1 MKKKTQT
8 NIEYTKKIE
17 PSIIEARKRR
27 GENVNVNNFILD
39 PKYLNLGAGKK
50 YLLKTYGC
58 QGNLADSE
66 HIAGLLEMM
75 GFESTEKELDADL
88 VLFNTCAIRE
98 NAEERVFGEIG
109 RFERFRKQKP
119 NMLIGVCG
127 CMPQEE
133 KTIQLIK
140 DKFPQINIVFGTHN
154 ISSLPEYVYDAL
166 NSQKHVIEVLSIEG
180 NIYENIPVK
189 RDHKTKAWVN
199 IMYGCDEFCTYCIV
213 PYTRG
218 KERSRRPEAIIEE
231 VKDLAKNGYVEVTL
245 LGQNVNAY
253 GKDFKDINYTF
264 ADLLKDLNK
273 TEIKR
278 IRFTTSHPRD
288 LDDATID
295 AMALG
300 GNIMPHLHLPVQ
312 SGNNRVLKAMN
323 RKYTR
328 EEYLEKIKKLKEKVK
343 GISITTDII
352 VAFPGETEEEFNDT
366 MSLVD

>member
-119 NMLIGVCG
+119 NMLK
-127 CMPQEE
+127 QE
-133 KTIQLIK
+133 K
-140 DKFPQINIVFGTHN
+140 
-154 ISSLPEYVYDAL
+154 
-166 NSQKHVIEVLSIEG
+166 
-180 NIYENIPVK
+180 
-189 RDHKTKAWVN
+189 
-199 IMYGCDEFCTYCIV
+199 
-213 PYTRG
+213 
-218 KERSRRPEAIIEE
+218 
-231 VKDLAKNGYVEVTL
+231 
-245 LGQNVNAY
+245 
-253 GKDFKDINYTF
+253 
-264 ADLLKDLNK
+264 
-273 TEIKR
+273 
-278 IRFTTSHPRD
+278 
-288 LDDATID
+288 
-295 AMALG
+295 
-300 GNIMPHLHLPVQ
+300 
-312 SGNNRVLKAMN
+312 
-323 RKYTR
+323 
-328 EEYLEKIKKLKEKVK
+328 
-343 GISITTDII
+343 
-352 VAFPGETEEEFNDT
+352 
-366 MSLVD
+366 